1 MGKGRN
7 RVGDEKEIFTI
18 SVNGQKLVHAGRVY
32 FGGCN
37 KAESIFIKPKLEFVG
52 MNVPIFA
59 GAKKIAI

>member
-1 MGKGRN
+1 MGMKRKFL
-7 RVGDEKEIFTI
+7 RYQSIIPPFCY
-18 SVNGQKLVHAGRVY
+18 GQKLVHAGRVY
-32 FGGCN
+32 VGGCN